1 MFNEEIEDNGGLTV
15 NVTPAAGITVEI
27 FLDNLVT
34 GTTTKIDNGST
45 FDTGTYD
52 LRIHCTD
59 GEKECEYKVRT
70 IIADP
75 GGTPRP

>member
-1 MFNEEIEDNGGLTV
+1 MFNEEIEDNGKLTV

-34 GTTTKIDNGST
+34 GTTAKISNGST
-45 FDTGTYD
+45 FDTGAYN
-52 LRIHCTD
+52 LRIRCTD
-59 GEKECEYKVRT
+59 GEKECEYKVRI

>member
-34 GTTTKIDNGST
+34 GTTTKISNGST
-45 FDTGTYD
+45 FDTGTYN

>member
-34 GTTTKIDNGST
+34 GTTTKITNGST
-45 FDTGTYD
+45 FDTGTYN

>member
-15 NVTPAAGITVEI
+15 NVTPAAGITAEI

-34 GTTTKIDNGST
+34 GTTTKISNGST
-45 FDTGTYD
+45 FDTGTYN

-70 IIADP
+70 IISDP